1 MFCKSE
7 VIKQY
12 NLIEVPNKSV
22 PEGEYF
28 YDVPIKEWHIYNI
41 GETNE
46 HES

>member
-1 MFCKSE
+1 MFCTSE

-12 NLIEVPNKSV
+12 NLIEVPNKSI

-28 YDVPIKEWHIYNI
+28 YDVPIEEWHIYNI
-41 GETNE
+41 GENNE

>member
-7 VIKQY
+7 VIRQY
-12 NLIEVPNKSV
+12 NLIEVPNKSI

-28 YDVPIKEWHIYNI
+28 YDVPIEKWRIYNI
-41 GETNE
+41 GENNE